1 MGCSFSSSHYG
12 GDEEAK
18 ARNDEIENQLRRDR
32 IRAKNEIKML
42 LLGAG
47 ESGKSTVLK
56 QMKLIHHGGYNESER
71 DSYKEIIF
79 SNTIQSMRAILEA
92 MPSLDLSL
100 LPSNDARRNVI
111 LSLPPQLEAE
121 SLPRDV
127 TDAIRG
133 LWRDPAVVEAVR
145 RSREFQ
151 LNDSATYY
159 FNAIER
165 MAAPGY
171 LPTDQDILR
180 SRVKT
185 TGITETTFQVGELTY
200 KLFDVGGQRSERKKW
215 IHCFEN
221 VTALVFLVSLSE
233 YDQMLYEDES
243 VNRMQEALTLFDSI
257 CNSRWFVKTSII
269 LFLNRSTCLLKN
281 CLIPQWA
288 STSPIIR
295 AATTMMQHATI
306 SFTASSASTRA
317 PPPSKFTPT
326 ILVPRILTRSSSS
339 SPRFKIS
346 CCNYTFGNVAC
357 CRQATVTSA
366 SSAIVSTPFVIPSS
380 ISFLYLFRST
390 LLYTTLAYC
399 LLSRLSHTHS
409 FPSTLNLF

>member
-1 MGCSFSSSHYG
+1 MGCVQSTG
-12 GDEEAK
+12 VDEAK
-18 ARNDEIENQLRRDR
+18 ARNDEIESQLKRDR
-32 IRAKNEIKML
+32 TMAKSEIKML

-56 QMKLIHHGGYNESER
+56 QMKLIHHGGYSESER

-92 MPSLDLSL
+92 LPQLDLVIA
-100 LPSNDARRNVI
+100 PANDARRSTV
-111 LSLPPQLEAE
+111 LSLPPQIEAE
-121 SLPRDV
+121 VLPRDV
-127 TDAIRG
+127 AEAIRG
-133 LWRDPAVVEAVR
+133 LWHDAAIKEAVR

-151 LNDSATYY
+151 LNDSAIYY
-159 FNAIER
+159 FNAIDR
-165 MAAPGY
+165 MATTNY

-185 TGITETTFQVGELTY
+185 TGITETTFKVDKLTY

-269 LFLNRSTCLLKN
+269 LFLNKIDLFADKLPRSPLGNYFPDFTGGDNYDAACEYLLHRFVTLN
-281 CLIPQWA
+281 Q
-288 STSPIIR
+288 S
-295 AATTMMQHATI
+295 AATKQIYAHYTCATDTQQI
-306 SFTASSASTRA
+306 KFVLSAVQD
-317 PPPSKFTPT
+317 
-326 ILVPRILTRSSSS
+326 ILLQVHLREV
-339 SPRFKIS
+339 
-346 CCNYTFGNVAC
+346 G
-357 CRQATVTSA
+357 
-366 SSAIVSTPFVIPSS
+366 
-380 ISFLYLFRST
+380 
-390 LLYTTLAYC
+390 LL
-399 LLSRLSHTHS
+399 
-409 FPSTLNLF
+409 